1 MPDLPTRLDYFNIG
15 ADEVLNRAQARPA
28 DQRISPSE
36 VFTEGSDINIV
47 IASSSAMAD
56 EATRYLAVSQE
67 ELFFDSAEGEAL
79 ERLVADRLSPEIRKK
94 QASPAVAT
102 LSFSRT
108 QGTFPPETFDVGRT
122 FKTDGGVEFELTAAV
137 SLPLGATG
145 PITGLAQAVIA
156 GISGNV
162 DQNTIVIFSQLPTD
176 VNIQVT
182 NPQVAAGGDSTESD
196 PRFRARAKDFF
207 RTARRGIRAAIEFG
221 ALTVRGVRQAVAI
234 EELDSQGIPTG
245 RVALYIADANG
256 QANNAL
262 VQAVLGA
269 LLEYRGCGVY
279 VDVVASLPVFVPIR
293 YNLRFAAG
301 IDSTLAFAQVQNA
314 AVAAVNSLRP
324 NQTLEVSLLT
334 AVARSVPG
342 VIVLDDAVVTPVGD
356 LVPSAGQV
364 IRTRPDLVTAV

>member
-1 MPDLPTRLDYFNIG
+1 
-15 ADEVLNRAQARPA
+15 
-28 DQRISPSE
+28 
-36 VFTEGSDINIV
+36 
-47 IASSSAMAD
+47 
-56 EATRYLAVSQE
+56 
-67 ELFFDSAEGEAL
+67 
-79 ERLVADRLSPEIRKK
+79 
-94 QASPAVAT
+94 
-102 LSFSRT
+102 
-108 QGTFPPETFDVGRT
+108 
-122 FKTDGGVEFELTAAV
+122 
-137 SLPLGATG
+137 
-145 PITGLAQAVIA
+145 
-156 GISGNV
+156 
-162 DQNTIVIFSQLPTD
+162 
-176 VNIQVT
+176 
-182 NPQVAAGGDSTESD
+182 
-196 PRFRARAKDFF
+196 
-207 RTARRGIRAAIEFG
+207 
-221 ALTVRGVRQAVAI
+221 VAI